1 MIGFSFVYG
10 YLTTA
15 MIGALLRP
23 WIGII
28 AIYGLTT
35 LNIEWNWRWVVDRN
49 SGFQSKVTMCL
60 LAGVVLSAFPGQRF
74 RGLPLLAC
82 LSLLGFLG
90 LSYLSATQTIDPE
103 KTQFYMHFIW
113 RIVFIAIVAVR
124 LLDTPQKVNW
134 MLWAIALGLGYNA
147 YGINREYFDIGFCR
161 YVYNS
166 NWAWLGSNQ
175 WAMLFVCS
183 ASISFSL
190 VFFSKRLWQKA
201 LAGILLLLSAHAVML
216 LESRGSMLGLIGMWL
231 LAVIFMPKNKTT
243 IGMMALALFAVSLLV
258 GPSVVEEF
266 SSIFNKGD
274 DLDSSASSR
283 MDLWRAGWMITM
295 EYPLLGVG
303 PYAGQRLV
311 PMYLPYE
318 IDRTYKGL
326 HNLFFEISTG
336 SGLPAAILFVL
347 FSLLP
352 WLASL
357 LILLR
362 RAQFKKLPTEL
373 KAAFFSALIGLFGF
387 WICNMFSSGS
397 LVEGS
402 YVLAVIANSAALIY
416 SREYRNAV
424 IETAPL
430 GSAASSRI
438 PYRNEEYLR
447 RPGARRSESTVLR

>member
-10 YLTTA
+10 YLATA
-15 MIGALLRP
+15 MIGALMRP
-23 WIGII
+23 WIGIV

-90 LSYLSATQTIDPE
+90 LSYISATQTIDPE
-103 KTQFYMHFIW
+103 KTAFYMHFIW

-124 LLDTPQKVNW
+124 LLDTPQKVSW
-134 MLWAIALGLGYNA
+134 MMWAIALGLGYNA

-161 YVYNS
+161 YVYSS

-183 ASISFSL
+183 ASISFAL

-231 LAVIFMPKNKTT
+231 MAMLFMPKNKNT
-243 IGMMALALFAVSLLV
+243 IGMMTVALIAVSLLA
-258 GPSVVEEF
+258 GPSVIEEF
-266 SSIFNKGD
+266 SSIFKKGD
-274 DLDSSASSR
+274 ELDSSASSR
-283 MDLWRAGWMITM
+283 MDLWRAGWLITA

-311 PMYLPYE
+311 PLYLPYE

-352 WLASL
+352 WFSSFLV
-357 LILLR
+357 LLR
-362 RAQFKKLPTEL
+362 PNHFKVLPPEL
-373 KAAFFSALIGLFGF
+373 KAGFFSALIGLFGF

-416 SREYRNAV
+416 IREYRNAA
-424 IETAPL
+424 IE
-430 GSAASSRI
+430 SASIGLPVSNQV
-438 PYRNEEYLR
+438 PYRNYDYLR
-447 RPGARRSESTVLR
+447 RPGARRSDSTVLR

>member
-1 MIGFSFVYG
+1 
-10 YLTTA
+10 
-15 MIGALLRP
+15 
-23 WIGII
+23 
-28 AIYGLTT
+28 
-35 LNIEWNWRWVVDRN
+35 
-49 SGFQSKVTMCL
+49 MCL

-90 LSYLSATQTIDPE
+90 LSYLSANQSIDPE

-190 VFFSKRLWQKA
+190 VFFSERLWQKA

-283 MDLWRAGWMITM
+283 MDLWRAGWLITM

-303 PYAGQRLV
+303 PYAGQR
-311 PMYLPYE
+311 
-318 IDRTYKGL
+318 
-326 HNLFFEISTG
+326 
-336 SGLPAAILFVL
+336 
-347 FSLLP
+347 
-352 WLASL
+352 
-357 LILLR
+357 
-362 RAQFKKLPTEL
+362 
-373 KAAFFSALIGLFGF
+373 
-387 WICNMFSSGS
+387 
-397 LVEGS
+397 
-402 YVLAVIANSAALIY
+402 
-416 SREYRNAV
+416 
-424 IETAPL
+424 
-430 GSAASSRI
+430 
-438 PYRNEEYLR
+438 
-447 RPGARRSESTVLR
+447 

>member
-1 MIGFSFVYG
+1 VIGFSFVYG
-10 YLTTA
+10 YITTA
-15 MIGALLRP
+15 MLGSLLRP
-23 WIGII
+23 WIGIV

-35 LNIEWNWRWVVDRN
+35 LNIEWNWRWVVERQA
-49 SGFQSKVTMCL
+49 GFQSKVTMCM
-60 LAGVVLSAFPGQRF
+60 LAGVVLSAFPGQRL
-74 RGLPLLAC
+74 RGLPLIAC

-90 LSYLSATQTIDPE
+90 LSYLSATQTIDPY
-103 KTQFYMHFIW
+103 KTEFYMHFIW
-113 RIVFIAIVAVR
+113 RIVFIALVAVR

-134 MLWAIALGLGYNA
+134 MMWTVALGLGYNA
-147 YGINREYFDIGFCR
+147 YGINREYFEIGFCR
-161 YVYNS
+161 YVYHTE
-166 NWAWLGSNQ
+166 WAWLGSNQ
-175 WAMLFVCS
+175 WSMLFVCS
-183 ASISFSL
+183 AAISFSL

-231 LAVIFMPKNKTT
+231 LAIIFMPKNKNT
-243 IGMMALALFAVSLLV
+243 IGMMTLALTAVSLLA
-258 GPSVVEEF
+258 GPSVIQEF
-266 SSIFNKGD
+266 SSIFNEGEN
-274 DLDSSASSR
+274 LDSSASSR
-283 MDLWRAGWMITM
+283 MDLWRAGWLISMD
-295 EYPLLGVG
+295 YPLLGVG

-352 WLASL
+352 WISSLA
-357 LILLR
+357 ILLR
-362 RAQFKKLPTEL
+362 RARFKSLPPEL

-402 YVLAVIANSAALIY
+402 YVLAVIANSASLIY
-416 SREYRNAV
+416 SREYRKAA
-424 IETAPL
+424 IESTTTSFAD
-430 GSAASSRI
+430 SSRI
-438 PYRNEEYLR
+438 PYRNEEYYR
-447 RPGARRSESTVLR
+447 RPGARQSGSTVLR